1 MYIWAAILNAN
12 NYTDFWFQLSF
23 SLNSVKLA
31 VFIFAQSIKNTHEL
45 NWSTKFVCWIIFLQI
60 KKFIYRIK
68 NTKIYS
74 YFYFIF
80 AKKKSWFWCKCW
92 WFRFSIMQLKTLD
105 KTIQF
110 WQTVLKLQ
118 VFKFA
123 KWEKD
128 DWDFRLSD
136 LAKIPDG
143 PEI

>member
-1 MYIWAAILNAN
+1 
-12 NYTDFWFQLSF
+12 
-23 SLNSVKLA
+23 
-31 VFIFAQSIKNTHEL
+31 
-45 NWSTKFVCWIIFLQI
+45 
-60 KKFIYRIK
+60 
-68 NTKIYS
+68 
-74 YFYFIF
+74 
-80 AKKKSWFWCKCW
+80 
-92 WFRFSIMQLKTLD
+92 MQLKTLD